1 MYSVK
6 VVVYA
11 ICKNEAQFVDRW
23 VDSMSEADEI
33 YVLDTGSS
41 DCTLEKLKARGV
53 HTQSL
58 IINPWRFD
66 VARNR
71 SLQLVPSDAD
81 ICVCTDLDEVFH
93 RGWRAALE
101 RAWNID
107 TTRARY
113 RYTWSFNSDGSEGVV
128 FYSDKIHARFGFE
141 WVNPVHEVL
150 RRTSESHNE
159 KTVIANG
166 VQLDHHPDNTKSRGQ
181 YLPLLE
187 LAVKERPNDDR
198 NMHYLGREYMFNA
211 RWDDCI
217 STLLRHLTM
226 PTALWRDERAASMRY
241 IAKAYAAKNNTD
253 EAMRW
258 HLRAIAEAPHL
269 REPYTDAAA
278 FLYALGDWEGV
289 AYFTNCALKIKER
302 PTTYICEA
310 AAWGSLPYDLRA
322 VALHN
327 TGRLHESLQCAE
339 TALALEPQN
348 SRLVENVNIIKS
360 KL

>member
-1 MYSVK
+1 
-6 VVVYA
+6 
-11 ICKNEAQFVDRW
+11 
-23 VDSMSEADEI
+23 MSEADEI
-33 YVLDTGSS
+33 YVLDTGSN
-41 DCTLEKLKARGV
+41 DCTPDKLKARGV
-53 HTQSL
+53 HTQSET
-58 IINPWRFD
+58 INPWRFD

-93 RGWRAALE
+93 RGWRTALE
-101 RAWNID
+101 RAWEID
-107 TTRARY
+107 TVQARY

-128 FYSDKIHARFGFE
+128 FYSEKIHARCGFE

-150 RRTSESHNE
+150 RRTSVSHND
-159 KTVIANG
+159 KTIIANG

-217 STLLRHLTM
+217 STLLRHLAM

-269 REPYTDAAA
+269 REPYTDAAS
-278 FLYALGDWEGV
+278 FLYTLGDWEGV
-289 AYFTNCALKIKER
+289 AYLTNCALKIKDR

-322 VALHN
+322 VALYN
-327 TGRLHESLQCAE
+327 TGRLPESLKCAE
-339 TALALEPQN
+339 AALALEPQN
-348 SRLVENVNIIKS
+348 PRLVENVNIIKTVDGQS
-360 KL
+360 RAV